1 MPDRRAIR
9 ARADETDAV
18 AVDFESYAPAKPG
31 ALWPTPGVTIL
42 YKSGEARF
50 IPLTEVTPDDMRG
63 FIREMNEAMS
73 GAPVAHP
80 FDLPPEFIRGTS

>member
-1 MPDRRAIR
+1 MPSRK
-9 ARADETDAV
+9 AV
-18 AVDFESYAPAKPG
+18 HAHVAPAVEGVMDIESYAPAKPG
-31 ALWPTPGVTIL
+31 ALWPTPGVTTL